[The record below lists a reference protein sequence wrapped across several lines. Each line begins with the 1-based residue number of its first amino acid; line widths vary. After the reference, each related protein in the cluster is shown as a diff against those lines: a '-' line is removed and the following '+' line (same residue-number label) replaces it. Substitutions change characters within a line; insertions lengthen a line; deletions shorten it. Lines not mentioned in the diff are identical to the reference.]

1 MTSRPPNQWTSSRP
15 SRRRLER
22 DDVLRPVLSLA
33 REQGGV
39 VSRRQLGDL
48 GVPRWRT
55 RAEVLAGRWRAHWR
69 QTVAIHTGPLEQRGL
84 LWAATFEGGTRS
96 LLDGASALIASGL
109 TGFTVDRIRVS
120 VPRGAKVHRSRA
132 IDVRQTRRLEP
143 SDRWEGS
150 GPPRVR
156 PEVAVVRAALWARS
170 DRQAAMLVAMTVQQR
185 LAPAEQIGRELL
197 KVRRDRRRKLI
208 ERFVLDA
215 MGGSQSMGEL
225 DLVRECRRRGLPVPD
240 RQVVRRTKAGT
251 FFLDAR
257 WVQFRVV
264 LEVDGWADPQDVISR
279 EA

>member
-1 MTSRPPNQWTSSRP
+1 M
-15 SRRRLER
+15 
-22 DDVLRPVLSLA
+22 
-33 REQGGV
+33 
-39 VSRRQLGDL
+39 VSRRQLVAL

-84 LWAATFEGGTRS
+84 LWAATFEGRTRS

-143 SDRWEGS
+143 TDRWEGS

-156 PEVAVVRAALWARS
+156 PEVAAVRAALWARS
-170 DRQAAMLVAMTVQQR
+170 DRQAALLVAMTVQQR

-225 DLVRECRRRGLPVPD
+225 DLVRQCRRRGLPVPD

-264 LEVDGWADPQDVISR
+264 LAAGGWADPQDVISR